1 MFKPT
6 DSATFDR
13 NEING
18 VNDGLLRLRSD
29 QRLINRIVS
38 LASGGNRV
46 IAADPPV
53 SLQSEI
59 AALSRE
65 QLLGLIEYSAALIM
79 LAD

>member
-6 DSATFDR
+6 DSATRDP
-13 NEING
+13 NAVNG
-18 VNDGLLRLRSD
+18 MNDGLLRLRSD

-38 LASGGNRV
+38 LASGGRRV

-59 AALSRE
+59 ASLNRE

-79 LAD
+79 LTD